1 MLLPS
6 FFERTITKMPAYERL
21 MADFTSKG
29 YTVGRCVRS
38 HYNSDLRLAQIPTD
52 EIKAYL
58 TAELSG
64 CHKEYVEYVKDR
76 PAEFDKQFFKDC
88 IASNY
93 YALEFEQNVFEWMK
107 EDFIDE
113 ELVMCAMIRAVN
125 MRYVD
130 RRGECDD
137 WFYSVYHRK
146 PELLTYDMYVL
157 GARCFASKLRDG
169 NRFLAITPEE
179 YRTQEYYAALCTMN
193 NSPVMEDIPTEVL
206 TDAFLIR
213 LINASPEN
221 VSCFTQEA
229 LERKAPMAG
238 RQELVKYW
246 QAVILLDGYLI
257 REIPLNDERVEF
269 FLSVYDK
276 DSGEYDIGFKSRY
289 KEYLREKNGTKAPN
303 DRSTRLAAMATLAG
317 ALSGMSTDGAV
328 DLGNNVAQATTNRTT
343 GLPIQY
349 YGRVPKEFAKKYDKE
364 EYLLEIYKKL
374 GIQVLGERDYFYY
387 SVVLPEEATV
397 ANEGYGSYRLEINGE
412 PVISYI
418 DRGPF
423 YDRSVHVT
431 DIRCTL

>member
-1 MLLPS
+1 
-6 FFERTITKMPAYERL
+6 

-29 YTVGRCVRS
+29 YTVGRCIRS
-38 HYNSDLRLAQIPTD
+38 CYNSDLRLAQIPTD
-52 EIKAYL
+52 EIKSYL

-88 IASNY
+88 IASHY

-125 MRYVD
+125 MRCVD

-157 GARCFASKLRDG
+157 GARCFASKLRNG
-169 NRFLAITPEE
+169 KNRFLAITPEE

-206 TDAFLIR
+206 TDDFLIL
-213 LINASPEN
+213 LIDASPEN

-229 LERKAPMAG
+229 LERKVPMVG
-238 RQELVKYW
+238 IKYW
-246 QAVILLDGYLI
+246 QVVIRLNGYLI

-269 FLSVYDK
+269 FLSVYGK
-276 DSGEYDIGFKSRY
+276 DSSEYDIGFKRRY
-289 KEYLREKNGTKAPN
+289 KEYLRKKSDAKAPS
-303 DRSTRLAAMATLAG
+303 DRSTHLAAMTALAG
-317 ALSGMSTDGAV
+317 AFSGISTDDVV

-349 YGRVPKEFAKKYDKE
+349 YGLVPEEFAKQYDKE
-364 EYLLEIYKKL
+364 EYLLKIYEKL
-374 GIQVLGERDYFYY
+374 GIQVLGKRDYFYY

-397 ANEGYGSYRLEINGE
+397 TDDGYGSYRLEINGE
-412 PVISYI
+412 PKISYI
-418 DRGPF
+418 DRGSF

-431 DIRCTL
+431 DIRCAL